1 MAHGITKADKF
12 AYTNITPWHGLGVD
26 LTLAPPRTVEEI
38 LAAGGL
44 DFEAVSVPS
53 GFMHEGVFYPNGKY
67 DIVRSDRPTTVIG
80 TGLSKRYNIVQAA
93 DIFAPLLQPYF
104 DSGLLKWTTAGSLW
118 GGAKFFVVA
127 EILRS
132 KLEIIPGMETKSYM
146 MWAGSH
152 DGSLAV
158 TTGYTSICVV
168 CGNTLKAAIGDK
180 ASALLKIR
188 HSSGAQ
194 DAIAAAN
201 QSIDLA
207 SKGWAMQAEQIAAL
221 TKVRVDKQTMEKY
234 VRQVFGYKDENGTKD
249 EDGKRTGKG
258 ARVITRAEDLFETA
272 MGMEIPGVRGTAL
285 GAYMAITQ
293 YLTHEAVKAPKGAK
307 GSEEARGKL
316 LDSNL
321 LGGQG
326 GDLIDMAFA
335 EVVKLAKVGPKNYAL
350 AA

>member
-1 MAHGITKADKF
+1 MAHGITTADKF
-12 AYTNITPWHGLGVD
+12 AYTNIKPWHNLGVD

-44 DFEAVSVPS
+44 DFDAVSVPS
-53 GFMHEGVFYPNGKY
+53 GFMHEGTFYPNGRY

-80 TGLSKRYNIVQAA
+80 TGLSKRYEIVQAR
-93 DIFAPLLQPYF
+93 DVFGPLLQPYF
-104 DSGLLKWTTAGSLW
+104 DSNLLTWTTAGSLW
-118 GGAKFFVVA
+118 GGSKFFVVA
-127 EILRS
+127 KINRAT
-132 KLEIIPGMETKSYM
+132 LEIVPGMQTDTYM
-146 MWAGSH
+146 LWAGSH

-188 HSSGAQ
+188 HSSGAKE
-194 DAIAAAN
+194 AIEAAN

-207 SKGWAMQAEQIAAL
+207 SKGWAMQAEQIRAL
-221 TKVRVDKQTMEKY
+221 SKVRVDKKTMEKY
-234 VRQVFGYKDENGTKD
+234 IRQVFSLKDGDGTEND
-249 EDGKRTGKG
+249 EGKRVGKG
-258 ARVITRAEDLFETA
+258 SRIITRAEDLFESA
-272 MGMEIPGVRGTAL
+272 MGMELPGVRGTAL
-285 GAYMAITQ
+285 GALMATTQ
-293 YLTHEAVKAPKGAK
+293 YLTHEAVKAPKGKK
-307 GSEEARGKL
+307 GAEEARGKL

-335 EVVKLAKVGPKNYAL
+335 EAVKIAKVGPRNYAL